1 MIVALVLREM
11 VTTYGRSPG
20 GYLWALLEPI
30 AAIGL
35 LSVVFSLAFH
45 APSLGSSFP
54 LFFASAYLPFM
65 LFLDVT
71 NKVASAL
78 RFSRPLLAYP
88 AVTVLDVIAARFI
101 LNVAT
106 HILVFVIVMAA
117 ILVTAGHAGEI
128 DVPRVI
134 DGLAMAA
141 VLALGVG
148 SVNCYLSTAYPIYE
162 RLWSVLTRPLV
173 IVSGLFF
180 LLEDVPAKVR
190 DILWLNPLYHVTGE
204 VRAGMYTSYDA
215 LYVTPLYVYLPAL
228 ALFVLGLALLRKDY
242 RTLVNL

>member
-1 MIVALVLREM
+1 MVLREM

-30 AAIGL
+30 AAIAL
-35 LSVVFSLAFH
+35 LSVVFSIAFH
-45 APSLGSSFP
+45 APSLGGNFP

-71 NKVASAL
+71 NKLASAL

-88 AVTVLDVIAARFI
+88 AVTVVDVVTARFL

-106 HILVFVIVMAA
+106 HLLVFVVVMTA
-117 ILVTAGHAGEI
+117 ILLISGQSAKI
-128 DVPRVI
+128 DVPRIV
-134 DGLAMAA
+134 DGLAMAG

-148 SVNCYLSTAYPIYE
+148 TLNCHLSTAFPVYE
-162 RLWSVLTRPLV
+162 RLWSVATRPLV

-180 LLEDVPAKVR
+180 LLEDVPAQVR
-190 DILWLNPLYHVTGE
+190 DILWYNPLFHVTGE
-204 VRAGMYTSYDA
+204 IRAGFYATYDA
-215 LYVTPLYVYLPAL
+215 TYVSPAYVYLPAL
-228 ALFVLGLALLRKDY
+228 ALFALGLALLRRDY
-242 RTLVNL
+242 RALVDT